1 MTHSRRA
8 FLTHS
13 ACACAA
19 SALPPT
25 AHAAEHARHTPAMS
39 EFDRKDVQLLDSP
52 LRDQF
57 QHQRDV
63 YMSLDTDALMKPF
76 RVRAGLPAPGADMGG
91 WYDNAPEDFHAGP
104 PDWAHSNFHGFI
116 PGHSFGQYVSGLS
129 RGYAMTGDPAVK
141 SRIGEL
147 VDAYEPT
154 ISPRF
159 FDDYNLPAYTFDKL
173 LVGLMDAWYFA
184 GVEQAKPVAAKLTEA
199 ALPYLPARLISR
211 HVSESMPH
219 KRPAQG
225 WDESYTLAE
234 NLFLAWQRGMGE
246 QYGALA
252 SRYLDYPDYFTPLS
266 QGINALKGQHAYSH
280 VNALSSAVQAY
291 LTLGDEAHLR
301 AAVNGFRFLEQESFA
316 TGGWGPNET
325 LIGSD
330 GPEPLYESLAKT
342 HAGFETP
349 CGSYGHF
356 KIARYLMRITGEAR
370 YGDSM
375 ERLLYNATMGALPTQ
390 QDGHTFYYSDYNMT
404 AKKGFHN
411 DKWPCCSGTF
421 IQLTSDYGISTYLR
435 DPGGIY
441 VNLYVPSQVTAAF
454 GGRSVKI
461 TQTPLYPMAGNRS
474 DFLVSAERP
483 ARFAMRFRIPQWA
496 GPGTALSI
504 NGKPV
509 AAAVV
514 PGKFAEVVRTWRDG
528 DRVAIPF
535 DMPLRLEPLNAAHPE
550 IVALMSGPLV
560 LFPVGDDAGQLSRS
574 ELLSARREGDSWAI
588 AASDRKVRLKT
599 FAAVSDEPY
608 RLYTHLRG

>member
-1 MTHSRRA
+1 MSHSRRT
-8 FLTHS
+8 FMTHT

-19 SALPPT
+19 SALPLP
-25 AHAAEHARHTPAMS
+25 AHAADHPRDTPAIS
-39 EFDRKDVQLLDSP
+39 EFDQKNVQLLDSP
-52 LRDQF
+52 LRVQF
-57 QHQRDV
+57 EHQRDL

-129 RGYAMTGDPAVK
+129 RGYAMTGDSAVK
-141 SRIGEL
+141 ARIAEL
-147 VDAYEPT
+147 VNAYAPT

-184 GVEQAKPVAAKLTEA
+184 GVDDAKPVAAKLTAA
-199 ALPYLPARLISR
+199 ALPYLPPRLISR
-211 HVSESMPH
+211 HVSERMPH

-252 SRYLDYPDYFTPLS
+252 SRYLDYPDYFTPLAK
-266 QGINALKGQHAYSH
+266 GINALKGQHAYSH

-301 AAVNGFRFLEQESFA
+301 AAVNGFRFLELESFA

-325 LIGSD
+325 LIGAD
-330 GPEPLYESLAKT
+330 GPEPLYESLTKT
-342 HAGFETP
+342 HASFETP

-356 KIARYLMRITGEAR
+356 KIARYLMRITGEAG

-375 ERLLYNATMGALPTQ
+375 ERLLYNAMLGALPTQ
-390 QDGHTFYYSDYNMT
+390 QDGHTFYYSDYNMA

-421 IQLTSDYGISTYLR
+421 IQLASDYGISSYLR
-435 DPGGIY
+435 DANGIY
-441 VNLYVPSQVTAAF
+441 VNLYIPSRVTAEFA
-454 GGRSVKI
+454 GRPVRI
-461 TQTPLYPMAGNRS
+461 TQTPLYPTAGDRS
-474 DFLVSAERP
+474 DFVVSAERP
-483 ARFAMRFRIPQWA
+483 AGFAMRFRIPQWA
-496 GPGTALSI
+496 GPRTALSI

-514 PGKFAEVVRTWRDG
+514 PGKFAEIMRTWRDG
-528 DRVAIPF
+528 DRVTIHF
-535 DMPLRLEPLNAAHPE
+535 DMPLRLEPLNPAHPE
-550 IVALMSGPLV
+550 VVALMSGPLV

-574 ELLSARREGDSWAI
+574 ELMSARRDGEGWTI
-588 AASDRKVRLKT
+588 AAADRKVRLKP
-599 FAAVSDEPY
+599 FAAIGDEQY
-608 RLYTHLRG
+608 RLYTRLRG

>member
-1 MTHSRRA
+1 MTHSRRT

-19 SALPPT
+19 STLPLP
-25 AHAAEHARHTPAMS
+25 AHAAEHARHTPAIS
-39 EFDRKDVQLLDSP
+39 EFERKDVQLLDGP

-57 QHQRDV
+57 DHQRKL

-129 RGYAMTGDPAVK
+129 RGYAMTRDAAVK
-141 SRIGEL
+141 ARVAEL
-147 VDAYEPT
+147 IRAYEPT

-173 LVGLMDAWYFA
+173 LVGLMDAWHFA

-199 ALPYLPARLISR
+199 ALPYLPPKLVSR
-211 HVSESMPH
+211 HVSESLPH

-246 QYGALA
+246 QFGALA

-266 QGINALKGQHAYSH
+266 KGVNALKGQHAYSH
-280 VNALSSAVQAY
+280 VNALNSAVQAY
-291 LTLGDEAHLR
+291 LTLGDEVHLK
-301 AAVNGFRFLEQESFA
+301 AALNGFRFLEQESFA

-325 LIGSD
+325 LIGIG
-330 GPEPLYESLAKT
+330 GPEPLYESLTKS
-342 HAGFETP
+342 HASFETP
-349 CGSYGHF
+349 CGTYGHY
-356 KIARYLMRITGEAR
+356 KLARYLMRITGEAR

-375 ERLLYNATMGALPTQ
+375 ERLLYNAMMGALPTQ
-390 QDGHTFYYSDYNMT
+390 QDGRTFYYSDYNMA

-421 IQLTSDYGISTYLR
+421 IQLTSDYGVSTYLR
-435 DPGGIY
+435 DAGGIY
-441 VNLYVPSQVTAAF
+441 VNLYVPSQVRAAF
-454 GGRSVKI
+454 GGRPVKI

-474 DFLVSAERP
+474 DFVVSAERP
-483 ARFAMRFRIPQWA
+483 ARFAMRFRIPEWA
-496 GPGTALSI
+496 GPGTRLSV
-504 NGKPV
+504 NGKPAG
-509 AAAVV
+509 AAIV
-514 PGKFAEVVRTWRDG
+514 PGKFAEIARTWRDG
-528 DRVAIPF
+528 DRVAIQF
-535 DMPLRLEPLNAAHPE
+535 DMPLRLEPLNPAHPE
-550 IVALMSGPLV
+550 TVALMSGPLV
-560 LFPVGDDAGQLSRS
+560 LFPVGDEAGQLSRS
-574 ELLSARREGDSWAI
+574 ELLSARRDGDGWTM
-588 AASDRKVRLKT
+588 AASDRTVRLKT
-599 FAAVSDEPY
+599 FASIGDEPY
-608 RLYTHLRG
+608 RLYSRLRG